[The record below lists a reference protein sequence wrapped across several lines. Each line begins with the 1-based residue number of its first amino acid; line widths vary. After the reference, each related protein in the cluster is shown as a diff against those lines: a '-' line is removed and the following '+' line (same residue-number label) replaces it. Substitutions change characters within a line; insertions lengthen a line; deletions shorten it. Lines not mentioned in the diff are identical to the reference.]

1 MCCTSTFWKDK
12 CSFGKIN
19 APKLSFYWLDFA
31 VQMRCKPVFLMGD
44 LPIPAELDLL
54 SIPHRAGVDRTH

>member
-1 MCCTSTFWKDK
+1 MLP
-12 CSFGKIN
+12 SFHFTGLI
-19 APKLSFYWLDFA
+19 FA
-31 VQMRCKPVFLMGD
+31 IQMRCKPVFRMGD